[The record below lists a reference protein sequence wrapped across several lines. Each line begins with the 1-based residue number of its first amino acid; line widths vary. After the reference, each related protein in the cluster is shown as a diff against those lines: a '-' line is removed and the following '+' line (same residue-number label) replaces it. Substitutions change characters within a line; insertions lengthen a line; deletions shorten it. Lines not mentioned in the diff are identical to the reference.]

1 MGPIAALALLWVREC
16 EALPYSS
23 GEFTSFFFM
32 PRRRYYRTYRNKAH
46 PWSIER
52 TAFRLQP
59 PAPFQLTASIPV
71 ISPLPFEGCR
81 TVKNISI
88 VIVNRGSDIGSPE
101 PPADQR
107 LFSVQDQIIYYY
119 ALVFVPDGY
128 EPQDLRVPDDSDQS
142 PAGRVSDFYNANQY
156 VIVSGLT
163 TITSSPRT
171 IKTRLARKLHSGDS
185 IALLIRPVSL
195 DDTLPS
201 QFDFIG
207 TVTYALK
214 FN

>member
-1 MGPIAALALLWVREC
+1 MIYIVYAFISIHNFEKC
-16 EALPYSS
+16 
-23 GEFTSFFFM
+23 M
-32 PRRRYYRTYRNKAH
+32 PRRRYFRKYKPH
-46 PWSIER
+46 QWSIER

-71 ISPLPFEGCR
+71 IPNLPFEGCR

-88 VIVNRGSDIGSPE
+88 TMVNRGSNIVANT
-101 PPADQR
+101 ADPSDPR
-107 LFSVQDQIIYYY
+107 PFAVTDQIIYYY
-119 ALVFVPDGY
+119 ALVYVPDGY

-156 VIVSGLT
+156 VICSGLT

-171 IKTRLARKLHSGDS
+171 IKTRLARKLQSGDS

-195 DDTLPS
+195 DDTQPT
-201 QFDFIG
+201 QFDFLG
-207 TVTYALK
+207 TVTYAIK